1 MSALIAIGCMI
12 IFAAGIACYP
22 LAFNLDNDTMSLM
35 VFIAGVLLNSLAF
48 YIPWQVVGHSRK

>member
-22 LAFNLDNDTMSLM
+22 LAFHMETDTLSLL
-35 VFIAGVLLNSLAF
+35 VFTAGVLLNSLAF
-48 YIPWQVVGHSRK
+48 YIPWQMVGHSRK

>member
-1 MSALIAIGCMI
+1 MSVLIAIGCMI

-22 LAFNLDNDTMSLM
+22 LAFQMDSDILSLL

-48 YIPWQVVGHSRK
+48 FIPWQLVGHSRK

>member
-1 MSALIAIGCMI
+1 MSVLIAIGCMI

-22 LAFNLDNDTMSLM
+22 LAFNMETDMLSLL

-48 YIPWQVVGHSRK
+48 FIPWQMIGRSRK